1 MRMAMKRSSSASV
14 IIFAAPIVVIAVTLM
29 ACANNEIPRPGEN
42 PVPPKS
48 IDTVIEENNSRLLSI
63 PGVVGTAESLCDD
76 RTCIKVYVIKK
87 SPELTRQIPK
97 VIDGYPV
104 VIEETGEINVL
115 PEYPGKGT

>member
-1 MRMAMKRSSSASV
+1 MKRSSYAIV
-14 IIFAAPIVVIAVTLM
+14 LMLAAPIVVIAATLM
-29 ACANNEIPRPGEN
+29 AFAKDEMPRPGEN
-42 PVPPKS
+42 LVPPKS

-76 RTCIKVYVIKK
+76 STCIKVYVIKE
-87 SPELTRQIPK
+87 SLELALQIPK

-115 PEYPGKGT
+115 PEYPGNGK